1 MSKSKTTRILVVDD
15 HHVVRSGL
23 AASLGMEEDLTVV
36 GEAESGAQAL
46 ALYEKCAPDVV
57 LMDLRMRGGNGI
69 ETTAALRAKAPEA
82 RVLMYTTFDGEE
94 DVYRAVQAG
103 ARGYL
108 LKSAPREELL
118 AALRAVA
125 AGERYLPPELARR
138 LAGRVAGPDISERE
152 LEVLQ
157 LISTG
162 KSNKEIGATLHIA
175 EDTVKRHV
183 SNILTKLGVSDRAQA
198 ATEAFRRGFLHLE
211 D

>member
-1 MSKSKTTRILVVDD
+1 MSKSKITRILVVDD

-23 AASLGMEEDLTVV
+23 VASLGMEDDLAVV

-69 ETTAALRAKAPEA
+69 ETTVALRARVPDA

-108 LKSAPREELL
+108 LKSAPRDELL
-118 AALRAVA
+118 TALRTVA
-125 AGERYLPPELARR
+125 AGERYLPPDLARR
-138 LAGRVAGPDISERE
+138 LAERVAGPDISERE
-152 LEVLQ
+152 IEVLQ
-157 LISTG
+157 LISAG
-162 KSNKEIGATLHIA
+162 KSNKEIGAALHIA

-183 SNILTKLGVSDRAQA
+183 SNILAKLGVSDRAQA
-198 ATEAFRRGFLHLE
+198 ATEAFRRGFLHL

>member
-1 MSKSKTTRILVVDD
+1 VSKAHVIRILVVDD

-23 AASLGMEEDLTVV
+23 AASLGLENDLAVV

-69 ETTAALRAKAPEA
+69 EATAALRAQAPEA

-138 LAGRVAGPDISERE
+138 LAERVAGPDISERE
-152 LEVLQ
+152 LEVLR
-157 LISTG
+157 LISAG
-162 KSNKEIGATLHIA
+162 KSNKEIGALLHIA

-183 SNILTKLGVSDRAQA
+183 SNILTKLDVSDRAQA
-198 ATEAFRRGFLHLE
+198 ATEGFRRGFLHLE
-211 D
+211 

>member
-1 MSKSKTTRILVVDD
+1 MSKNKVTRILVVDD

-23 AASLGMEEDLTVV
+23 VASLGMEDDMEVV

-69 ETTAALRAKAPEA
+69 ETTGALRAQAPEA

-118 AALRAVA
+118 TALR
-125 AGERYLPPELARR
+125 
-138 LAGRVAGPDISERE
+138 
-152 LEVLQ
+152 
-157 LISTG
+157 
-162 KSNKEIGATLHIA
+162 
-175 EDTVKRHV
+175 TV
-183 SNILTKLGVSDRAQA
+183 
-198 ATEAFRRGFLHLE
+198 
-211 D
+211 